1 MIMPDL
7 SGRQVLEQMKKIRPG
22 IKVILS
28 SGYSL
33 HGLGMASRGASGDGF
48 IQKPYQIDQL
58 AAVLDAVLHDRAESG
73 SD

>member
-7 SGRQVLEQMKKIRPG
+7 NGRHVLARLQKIRPG

-33 HGLGMASRGASGDGF
+33 DGLEAHHPPTQANGF
-48 IQKPYQIDQL
+48 IQKPYHIEQL
-58 AAVLDAVLHDRAESG
+58 AAVLDEVLHGR
-73 SD
+73 

>member
-7 SGRQVLEQMKKIRPG
+7 NGRHVLARLQKIRPG

-33 HGLGMASRGASGDGF
+33 DGLEAHHPQRRLRGAG
-48 IQKPYQIDQL
+48 
-58 AAVLDAVLHDRAESG
+58 
-73 SD
+73 